1 METPQKKKRIGDFT
15 KLYPLFFTLVFVVL
29 LFQYTFSSLESIFYD
44 FRLKYD
50 VGTSFEDDFVLI
62 VMDEESDEFLGERYP
77 YTYASHDRLLKRLIK
92 DKPLIIDYLV
102 RLDGPKSDS
111 DSINMRQFKGTI
123 GNFVENGGSFRF
135 GTDMDASGEH
145 LPPKGLREL
154 GFSLSIINIDNSV
167 FSKDDVARRALL
179 NISGEDSLH
188 LWTANQYRKYLGKE
202 ALDINSIFGA
212 FYVREADAT
221 FSFFKYY
228 TTPVDKDTRIRS
240 IPFHR
245 VVVGNFPKG
254 FFTNKIILVGSSYI
268 SKPNEDYVYTP
279 FNKEHKRASKLGVHA
294 AIIQSFIKNKTV
306 LKIPIKVS
314 YVFSVFIAILLSYA
328 IFRFHPT
335 RGLLITVF
343 LVGGILI
350 ISYLLFSVMGFWL
363 QTTHLILTVLVVYYI
378 WVPFKAIGEYQRR
391 FAIQEESKLLKR
403 VEGLKRNFI
412 SLMSH
417 DLKTPVAK
425 IAGIADI
432 TLQQNRQNPE
442 LAKNLYLIIDST
454 RELNKFITSILDLTK
469 IESQK
474 LNLQMVSKDVN
485 PLIENV
491 VEGLRFEANSKGV
504 DFSLEL
510 DPLYPIQID
519 VNLMNRVISN
529 LVENAIKYSGENSTV
544 IVKTCDDADWVY
556 IEVADNGVGITEE
569 DLTHVFDKFY
579 RVKNDAS
586 HSIKG
591 TGLGLYLVKYFVEL
605 HGGSIGVRSTPGKGT
620 IFQIK
625 LKNA

>member
-123 GNFVENGGSFRF
+123 GNFVYNGGSFRF